1 MVCCLSSTRKGVNKI
16 ECFLLHLLCYVMF
29 LCSILLPCFV
39 YCDCWILDRVS
50 ATLRDYR
57 SSLIVHCNFD
67 YISLYALSMK
77 GVNVK
82 VEYIC
87 VYAYDITMY
96 QYTRI

>member
-1 MVCCLSSTRKGVNKI
+1 MFSATFVM
-16 ECFLLHLLCYVMF
+16 LCYVPMF
-29 LCSILLPCFV
+29 HFVPLFLLIAIVGSLIESLPP
-39 YCDCWILDRVS
+39 
-50 ATLRDYR
+50 LRHYR
-57 SSLIVHCNFD
+57 SSLIVNCNFD